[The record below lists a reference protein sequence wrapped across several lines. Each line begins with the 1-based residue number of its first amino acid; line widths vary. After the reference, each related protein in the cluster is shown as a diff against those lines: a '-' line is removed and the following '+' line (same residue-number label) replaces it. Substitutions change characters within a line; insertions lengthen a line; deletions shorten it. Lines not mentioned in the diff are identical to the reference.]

1 MSQKQV
7 PSSIEAEESLL
18 GNIISF
24 PLSLQETIESD
35 VSKDDFYLDKHQHI
49 FSIISTMY
57 DRQEKVDVVSVCT
70 RLKDFNLLDKV
81 GGIEYLLKLT
91 NGVVGAANTKEYIR
105 IIKQKSIYRQIIKV
119 AGEIQEDV
127 FDPKKE
133 LNTVL
138 ENVEDKVLNI
148 TRHNTSEGLKDGKV
162 IFDDAIKKIEEIE
175 AAGGGITGVRSGYSD
190 LDNVTA
196 GFQKSDFIVIAARP
210 SVGKTALG
218 LNMALN
224 AAATSPGAVA
234 FFSCEMAA
242 EQIAMRMLSSR
253 SQVNSNKFRMG
264 RLTEEDWSKVNE
276 AKQVLKNQK
285 FFIDDSNGLKV
296 SDMLA
301 KCRKLKSEHG
311 LSIVFIDYIQLIE
324 SASKG
329 ENRQQEVS
337 EISRRLKQMARELEV
352 PVVALS
358 QLSRSP
364 EKRDKKSKRPSLSD
378 IRESGAI
385 EQDADLVL
393 LLYRE
398 GYYNQEDQQP
408 IVTNSGVEDIEVN
421 IAKHRNGPTKTI
433 VLQFDKNC
441 NRFFSVSKTQEVNA

>member
-1 MSQKQV
+1 MSQKPI

-18 GNIISF
+18 GNIIAF
-24 PLSLQETIESD
+24 PSALTETIESD
-35 VSKDDFYLDKHQHI
+35 INSKDFYFDKHQRI
-49 FSIISTMY
+49 FSIIADMY
-57 DRQEKVDVVSVCT
+57 DKHEKVDVVSVSSK
-70 RLKDFNLLDKV
+70 LKDFDLLDKI
-81 GGIEYLLKLT
+81 GGVDYLLKLT
-91 NGVVGAANTKEYIR
+91 NSTVGAANTKEYIR
-105 IIKQKSIYRQIIKV
+105 IIKQKSVYRQIIKV
-119 AGEIQEDV
+119 AGEISDEA
-127 FDPKKE
+127 FDGKNE

-138 ENVEDKVLNI
+138 EQVEEKVLNI
-148 TRHNTSEGLKDGKV
+148 TRHNTSDGFKDGKEV
-162 IFDDAIKKIEEIE
+162 FDKAINRIEEIE

-253 SQVNSNKFRMG
+253 AQVDGQKIRMG
-264 RLTEEDWSKVNE
+264 RLSEEDWSKINE

-285 FFIDDSNGLKV
+285 FYIDDSNALKV

-301 KCRKLKSEHG
+301 KCRKLKNEHG

-324 SASKG
+324 SSNKA

-337 EISRRLKQMARELEV
+337 EISRRLKAMARELEV

-364 EKRDKKSKRPSLSD
+364 EKRDKKSKRPGLAD

-398 GYYNQEDQQP
+398 GYYNQEEQ
-408 IVTNSGVEDIEVN
+408 IVPNSSIEDIEVN

-433 VLQFDKNC
+433 TLQFDKNC
-441 NRFFSVSKTQEVNA
+441 NRFFSVAKSKEANG